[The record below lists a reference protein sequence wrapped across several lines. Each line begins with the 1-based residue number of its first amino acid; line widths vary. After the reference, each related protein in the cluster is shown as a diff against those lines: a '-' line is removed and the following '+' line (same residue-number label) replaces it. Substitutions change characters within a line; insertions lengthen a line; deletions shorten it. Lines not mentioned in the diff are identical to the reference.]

1 MLHVVRMFET
11 TGIPRCES
19 GAAGDPHEAGA
30 ARDGRVPMTSTTAVA
45 ADRRPRSKDID
56 LFGMTHKGAV
66 RSENE
71 DQFLIASLHKTL
83 MVHSS
88 SLGAREL
95 GNLRGSAQGYLCM
108 VADGVG
114 GRPDG
119 EVASGTAVRSVA
131 HYVAHCLHCYD
142 VQDSELGEA
151 RFLHE
156 LQQAMLA
163 GDKKVREEAA
173 GTATTLTMVMA
184 IWPRAYLIHVGDSR
198 CYRLRGETLEQL
210 STDQTMAAA
219 LVEAKA
225 LTQEQAEKS
234 QWRDVLIS
242 ALGGSET
249 TPVTVPTTI
258 EWNDVMLL
266 CSDGLTKHVS
276 DQELQAALLQKHPA
290 EQTVRDLVQ
299 LAMDRGGS
307 DNITVI
313 VGRLH

>member
-1 MLHVVRMFET
+1 MTASAVTPGSIQPTDNDGLTASAKR
-11 TGIPRCES
+11 
-19 GAAGDPHEAGA
+19 PHE
-30 ARDGRVPMTSTTAVA
+30 RNV
-45 ADRRPRSKDID
+45 D
-56 LFGMTHKGAV
+56 LFGMTHNGVV
-66 RSENE
+66 RTENE
-71 DQFLIASLHKTL
+71 DQFLIASLHKSL
-83 MVHSS
+83 KVHSS
-88 SLGAREL
+88 SLGAVQL
-95 GNLRGSAQGYLCM
+95 GDLRGSAQGYLCM

-142 VQDSELGEA
+142 LQEGEQSEA
-151 RFLHE
+151 PFLKE
-156 LQQAMLA
+156 LQKAMLD
-163 GDKKVREEAA
+163 GDKHVREEAA

-198 CYRLRGETLEQL
+198 CYRLRNDVLELL

-225 LTQEQAEKS
+225 LTPLQAEKS
-234 QWRDVLIS
+234 QWRDVLMS

-249 TPVTVPTTI
+249 TPITVPTNI

-266 CSDGLTKHVS
+266 CTDGLTKHVTDS
-276 DQELQAALLQKHPA
+276 ELQAALQLRHSA

-299 LAMDRGGS
+299 LALDRGGS
-307 DNITVI
+307 DNVTAI
-313 VGRLH
+313 VGRLQ

>member
-1 MLHVVRMFET
+1 MTASAVTPGSIEPTDNDGSTASAR
-11 TGIPRCES
+11 R
-19 GAAGDPHEAGA
+19 PHE
-30 ARDGRVPMTSTTAVA
+30 RNV
-45 ADRRPRSKDID
+45 D
-56 LFGMTHKGAV
+56 LFGMTHNGVV

-71 DQFLIASLHKTL
+71 DQFLIASLHKSL
-83 MVHSS
+83 KVHSS
-88 SLGAREL
+88 SLGAAQL

-142 VQDSELGEA
+142 LQEGEQSEAAYLK
-151 RFLHE
+151 E
-156 LQQAMLA
+156 LQEAMLE
-163 GDKKVREEAA
+163 GDKHVREEAA

-198 CYRLRGETLEQL
+198 CYRLRNDVLELL

-225 LTQEQAEKS
+225 LTPLQAEKS
-234 QWRDVLIS
+234 QWRDVLMS

-249 TPVTVPTTI
+249 TPITVPTNI

-266 CSDGLTKHVS
+266 CTDGLTKHVTDS
-276 DQELQAALLQKHPA
+276 ELQAALQLRHSA

-299 LAMDRGGS
+299 LALDRGGS
-307 DNITVI
+307 DNVTAI
-313 VGRLH
+313 VGRLQ